1 MWEKTSPAEQAK
13 RLKEAGLNVGLM
25 YAGAGGGGGATAS
38 SGSGNM
44 DSGTAEPISGMGLQ
58 LGLDAAAKA
67 AQIELTKA
75 QKDNVDAD
83 TENKR
88 GADRE
93 NTIADTELKKM
104 SGVVA
109 KYRNRALRK

>member
-1 MWEKTSPAEQAK
+1 
-13 RLKEAGLNVGLM
+13 M

-38 SGSGNM
+38 SGSSIM

-58 LGLDAAAKA
+58 LGLDAVAKA
-67 AQIELTKA
+67 AQIELIKA

-88 GADRE
+88 GAERE

-109 KYRNRALRK
+109 KYLGKEAEDFYN